1 MAQEFK
7 EVAHLKTDMKKFG
20 EGMDR
25 IKRFEEFKK
34 KIQTVESGSHSH
46 NMVTMILQNVSREL
60 GKDAANKMIEILNL
74 PYEKKED

>member
-34 KIQTVESGSHSH
+34 KILAVESGSHSH
-46 NMVTMILQNVSREL
+46 NMVTMILQDVSREL
-60 GKDAANKMIEILNL
+60 GRDAANKMIEILDL
-74 PYEKKED
+74 PFEKKED